1 MRLISE
7 AFEKQRILHSC
18 HSDPT
23 SGHLGIKRT
32 IKRIRERFTWKGLNT
47 EVIQLVIMK
56 SYKRMFLH
64 DMRFLQVKCCE
75 VCQRNSAK
83 LAVGSTELHPIPVVT
98 TWHHVSIDF
107 VGPISPI
114 STSGNRSVHRLS
126 K

>member
-7 AFEKQRILHSC
+7 AFEEQRILHSC

-64 DMRFLQVKCCE
+64 DKRFLQVNLVKF
-75 VCQRNSAK
+75 AK
-83 LAVGSTELHPIPVVT
+83 ETL
-98 TWHHVSIDF
+98 
-107 VGPISPI
+107 
-114 STSGNRSVHRLS
+114 LS
-126 K
+126 WLLIQLSFIRFL

>member
-18 HSDPT
+18 HSDLT
-23 SGHLGIKRT
+23 SGHLWIKRT

-56 SYKRMFLH
+56 SYKRML
-64 DMRFLQVKCCE
+64 RFLQVKSCE

>member
-1 MRLISE
+1 M
-7 AFEKQRILHSC
+7 
-18 HSDPT
+18 
-23 SGHLGIKRT
+23 
-32 IKRIRERFTWKGLNT
+32 RIRERFTWKGINT
-47 EVIQLVIMK
+47 EVIQLVIMN

-64 DMRFLQVKCCE
+64 DIRFLQVKSCE

-107 VGPISPI
+107 IGPILPI

-126 K
+126 NDHLCVHAWVYNQLNVHVCILIVCA